1 MSLTEMTI
9 KDFTEKLSSNAPAP
23 GGGSAAAL
31 SGALGAALV
40 SMVCNLTAGKAKY
53 AEQEPLVR
61 KTLASAD
68 DLRVKLLEAIQKDT
82 DAFDTVMAALGMPK
96 GTDEEKARRSDAI
109 QAAYREAIA
118 SPQATAEYCLAVMK
132 LAESLVGKS
141 NVNAVSDLSVG
152 AAQAYAGL
160 KGALVN
166 VKINLPFL
174 KEKDIG
180 KNSETKGTAAEKR
193 AWMERVEQEAAEL
206 LQTVETGVARLL
218 S

>member
-1 MSLTEMTI
+1 MSLIDLIEMTV
-9 KDFTEKLSSNAPAP
+9 KDFTEKLSSDAPAP

-40 SMVCNLTAGKAKY
+40 SMVCNLTTGKPKY
-53 AEQEPLVR
+53 AEHEALIK

-68 DLRVKLLEAIQKDT
+68 DLRAKLLDAIQKDT
-82 DAFDTVMAALGMPK
+82 DAFNMVMSAFAMPK
-96 GTDEEKARRSDAI
+96 GTDGEKTLRSEAI
-109 QAAYREAIA
+109 QEAYKAAIA
-118 SPQATAEYCLAVMK
+118 SPEATAEYCLEVMK

-160 KGALVN
+160 KGAMAN
-166 VKINLPFL
+166 VVINLPSV
-174 KEKDIG
+174 KDAVCAAG
-180 KNSETKGTAAEKR
+180 KRT
-193 AWMERVEQEAAEL
+193 WMEELEKEAAQL
-206 LQTVETGVARLL
+206 LQAVETGVAGQLL